1 MSDTPKAPPPANLPP
16 TPDRE
21 AVEALIGPYRATTD
35 RTESDDF
42 YRSLLG
48 FVPPRI
54 QARVLVQG
62 ALDPEGY
69 DLLEQTRAH
78 LMYPS
83 CFDTKTAQLMLF
95 GMLLTQLSD
104 AAQLHAI
111 GARNAGATWEELNA
125 VVGLCFLFRGL
136 SAANRGTE
144 IIAGMARREY
154 EAAANGAPAGAPT
167 H

>member
-1 MSDTPKAPPPANLPP
+1 VTDTAKPAPPKDLPP
-16 TPDRE
+16 APDKE
-21 AVEALIGPYRATTD
+21 AVEALIGPYRAKTD
-35 RTESDDF
+35 RAESDNL
-42 YRSLLG
+42 YKELLG

-69 DLLEQTRAH
+69 DLTEQIREH
-78 LMYPS
+78 MMYPK
-83 CFDTKTAQLMLF
+83 CFDVKTAQLMLF

-111 GARNAGATWEELNA
+111 GARKAGATWEELNA

-144 IIAGMARREY
+144 IIAGMARREH
-154 EAAANGAPAGAPT
+154 EAAKS
-167 H
+167 

>member
-1 MSDTPKAPPPANLPP
+1 VSDTPKPAAPKDLPPA
-16 TPDRE
+16 PDKE
-21 AVEALIGPYRATTD
+21 AVEALIGSYRAKTD
-35 RTESDDF
+35 RVESDNLYKD
-42 YRSLLG
+42 LLG

-62 ALDPEGY
+62 AIDPDGF
-69 DLLEQTRAH
+69 DITEQMREH
-78 LMYPS
+78 FMYPK
-83 CFDTKTAQLMLF
+83 CFDVKTAQLMLF

-111 GARNAGATWEELNA
+111 GARKAGATWEELHA

-144 IIAGMARREY
+144 IIAGMARREH
-154 EAAANGAPAGAPT
+154 EAAKG
-167 H
+167 

>member
-1 MSDTPKAPPPANLPP
+1 MSNHSSPRPHDLPP
-16 TPDRE
+16 TPDQD
-21 AVEALIGPYRATTD
+21 AVETLIGPYRAATD
-35 RTESDDF
+35 RGQSDDL

-54 QARVLVQG
+54 QGRVMVQG
-62 ALDPEGY
+62 ALDPDGF
-69 DLLEQTRAH
+69 DITEQMRAH
-78 LMYPS
+78 FMYPS

-136 SAANRGTE
+136 SAANRGCE
-144 IIAGMARREY
+144 IIANMAKREY
-154 EAAANGAPAGAPT
+154 EAAHKA
-167 H
+167 

>member
-1 MSDTPKAPPPANLPP
+1 VSESAKPAPPKDLPP
-16 TPDRE
+16 APDKE
-21 AVEALIGPYRATTD
+21 AVEALIGPYRAKTD
-35 RTESDDF
+35 RADSDGL
-42 YRSLLG
+42 YKELLG

-62 ALDPEGY
+62 ALDPDGY
-69 DLLEQTRAH
+69 DITEQMRGH
-78 LMYPS
+78 FMYPK
-83 CFDTKTAQLMLF
+83 CFDVKTAQLMLF

-111 GARNAGATWEELNA
+111 GARKAGATWEELNA

-144 IIAGMARREY
+144 IIAGMARREF
-154 EAAANGAPAGAPT
+154 EAADLRSNLESD
-167 H
+167 

>member
-1 MSDTPKAPPPANLPP
+1 VSDTLKPAPPKDLPP
-16 TPDRE
+16 TPDKV
-21 AVEALIGPYRATTD
+21 AVEALIGPYRAETD
-35 RTESDDF
+35 REESDEL
-42 YRSLLG
+42 YRGLLG

-69 DLLEQTRAH
+69 DLTEQIREH
-78 LMYPS
+78 MMYPD
-83 CFDTKTAQLMLF
+83 CFDTKTSQLILF
-95 GMLLTQLSD
+95 ACLLSQLSD

-111 GARNAGATWEELNA
+111 GARKAGATWEELNA

-154 EAAANGAPAGAPT
+154 EAQQASAG
-167 H
+167 

>member
-1 MSDTPKAPPPANLPP
+1 MSNTVKPSAPKDLPPP
-16 TPDRE
+16 PDKE
-21 AVEALIGPYRATTD
+21 AVEALIGPYRAKTD
-35 RTESDDF
+35 RTESDNL
-42 YRSLLG
+42 YKELLG

-69 DLLEQTRAH
+69 DLTEQIREH
-78 LMYPS
+78 MMYPK
-83 CFDTKTAQLMLF
+83 CFDVKTAQLMLF

-111 GARNAGATWEELNA
+111 GARKAGATWEELNA

-144 IIAGMARREY
+144 IIAGMARREH
-154 EAAANGAPAGAPT
+154 EASST
-167 H
+167 

>member
-1 MSDTPKAPPPANLPP
+1 VSDTPKSPPPANLPP
-16 TPDRE
+16 LPDRE
-21 AVEALIGPYRATTD
+21 AVEAAVGPYRAATD
-35 RTESDDF
+35 RAASDES
-42 YRSLLG
+42 YRALLG

-54 QARVLVQG
+54 QSRVLVQG
-62 ALDPEGY
+62 ALDPRGY
-69 DLLEQTRAH
+69 DLTEELRAH
-78 LMYPS
+78 LMYPP

-136 SAANRGTE
+136 SAANRGSE
-144 IIAGMARREY
+144 IVATMMRREY
-154 EAAANGAPAGAPT
+154 EASQNGSSPAPPG